1 MSIMIGKALNSA
13 DAMSRL
19 KREGVAFTD
28 QQIELGKKLFDTGHV
43 VEYQTMVLNEL
54 NKEFGGQAEA
64 AAKADGG
71 IASSRIGWAKRPR
84 RPATRSCRC

>member
-1 MSIMIGKALNSA
+1 MRCQ
-13 DAMSRL
+13 RL

-71 IASSRIGWAKRPR
+71 WAEFKDRMGE
-84 RPATRSCRC
+84 AAELAGNSLLAGAE